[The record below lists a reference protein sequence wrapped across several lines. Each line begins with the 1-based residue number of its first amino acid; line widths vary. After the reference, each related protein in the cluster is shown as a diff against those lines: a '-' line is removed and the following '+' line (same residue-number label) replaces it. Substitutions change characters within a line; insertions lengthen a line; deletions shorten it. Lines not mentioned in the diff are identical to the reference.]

1 MSTETP
7 PHGGST
13 VDRLWSM
20 VARPEILGG
29 GCLVAGGLLVG
40 AAVRSSG
47 GGWLEPMRAASV
59 LPFAA
64 GLLALVAIL
73 WVGMIWDRE
82 RELRVADVAGR
93 RSRLASRRLPTIG
106 ATTLLVGAATLI
118 ASWLFTQA
126 DKPPGTVTLPTGE
139 RAEAFQSRIAGEQ
152 VDVMLPMRL
161 HLQQVSLD
169 PAPSVQVA
177 FSRPGEDPFGQRRLR
192 TGETVAMEG
201 YRLAPTG
208 LSGAEGN
215 LQAVIASTKEDTIK
229 AAAGAGET
237 FKLAPQGPEYEVA
250 DITKNYMQ
258 ALGPAVRIDNEKLG
272 SFWAFE
278 RSEGSD
284 AFPEFRHDLYVES
297 LQRSPGVTFTVTPD
311 FPVWPIGLGGILFVC
326 GLAMLVAFPER
337 VRRGGG
343 VESFN
348 DAGSLADAQ
357 LEEEEAT

>member
-7 PHGGST
+7 PHGETT
-13 VDRLWSM
+13 VDRIWST

-47 GGWLEPMRAASV
+47 GGWLEPLRAASV
-59 LPFAA
+59 LPFVA
-64 GLLALVAIL
+64 GLLTLVAVL

-82 RELRVADVAGR
+82 SDARVADIAGR

-126 DKPPGTVTLPTGE
+126 DKPPGTVTLPAGE
-139 RAEAFQSRIAGEQ
+139 KTESFQSRIGGQ
-152 VDVMLPMRL
+152 TVDVMLPMRM

-169 PAPSVQVA
+169 PVPSVQVA

-192 TGETVAMEG
+192 PGETVAMEG

-215 LQAVIASTKEDTIK
+215 LQAVIASTREDTIK
-229 AAAGAGET
+229 AAAGTGEA
-237 FKLAPQGPEYEVA
+237 FKLAPQGPEYKVA
-250 DITKNYMQ
+250 DITRNYMQ
-258 ALGPAVRIDNEKLG
+258 ALGPAVRLENDELG
-272 SFWAFE
+272 SFWAFQKPDKAD
-278 RSEGSD
+278 G
-284 AFPEFRHDLYVES
+284 FPELRHDLYVES
-297 LQRSPGVTFTVTPD
+297 LQRAPGVTFTVTPD
-311 FPVWPIGLGGILFVC
+311 FPVWPIGLGGSLFVC
-326 GLAMLVAFPER
+326 GLAILVAFPER
-337 VRRGGG
+337 IRRGGA

-357 LEEEEAT
+357 LEDEEAT